1 MTQPYCSYLPAW
13 LVCYAKVPAESQRR
27 IQKLFSCNSDET
39 IGLMFDIVFPTN
51 RLHLSNTPG
60 CNMTHFSI
68 SKIRCYL
75 SAVSMKALILKVHP
89 LVAAS
94 PRRAAAAET
103 QLIAILHHLYVTTHS
118 GT

>member
-1 MTQPYCSYLPAW
+1 MDMTQPYRGYLPAW

-89 LVAAS
+89 LVAA
-94 PRRAAAAET
+94 AEET